1 MYIVYAY
8 YSYMLFLEN
17 YDKTEELF
25 FKITRADFALTYF
38 SGKFCTPLYLM
49 GYITEAL
56 LIRNELEKFKNRH

>member
-25 FKITRADFALTYF
+25 F
-38 SGKFCTPLYLM
+38 
-49 GYITEAL
+49 
-56 LIRNELEKFKNRH
+56 LIILSNCQLSREK